1 MDEDSGIQVTVF
13 TKESESD
20 PAHENGKEVVKINNP
35 KSALSYLE
43 ISQLRTVSNKPSS
56 VISAGVGV
64 GVGVGVGA
72 GAGAGAGSANLGGG
86 YRNKGAAATVD
97 TNKYFCNNCNR
108 TNHVY
113 NNCRAPI
120 TSIGVIAFRCGETGP
135 EFLMIRRRDSFG
147 FVDFI
152 RGKYSLNDEAYIQR
166 IIDEMTMT
174 EKENLMRLTFE
185 QLWRLLWG
193 EYTRGSQY
201 KNEEHI
207 SFEKYR
213 QVLGGIRTKD
223 GRVKTLHQF
232 IEESTT
238 RWTETEWGFPKGRR
252 NYNEKDLPCALREC
266 LEETGYDI
274 TADNV
279 IQNIAPFE
287 EIFMGSDMKC
297 YKQKYFLA
305 MVDLDKKPKKAHDIM
320 EVGLM
325 KWMTFDE
332 CIQTIRP
339 YNLEKIGIVRKINNI
354 LSRYRIF

>member
-1 MDEDSGIQVTVF
+1 MAEEAKAEIPVGASTTDADADIEYLP
-13 TKESESD
+13 ESL
-20 PAHENGKEVVKINNP
+20 KLINP
-35 KSALSYLE
+35 KSELSYLE
-43 ISQLRTVSNKPSS
+43 ISQLRSVLKPAAA
-56 VISAGVGV
+56 VA
-64 GVGVGVGA
+64 A
-72 GAGAGAGSANLGGG
+72 A
-86 YRNKGAAATVD
+86 AAATGASGGGAIATTSYRGCKNAAPPAAATTE

-174 EKENLMRLTFE
+174 EKDNLLRLTFE

-207 SFEKYR
+207 SYEKYR

-223 GRVKTLHQF
+223 GRIKTLHQF
-232 IEESTT
+232 IDESTT

-274 TADNV
+274 TTDNV

-325 KWMTFDE
+325 KWMSFDE
-332 CIQTIRP
+332 CIHTIRP

>member
-1 MDEDSGIQVTVF
+1 MAEEAKAEIPVGASTADADADIEYLP
-13 TKESESD
+13 ESL
-20 PAHENGKEVVKINNP
+20 KLINP
-35 KSALSYLE
+35 KSELSYLE
-43 ISQLRTVSNKPSS
+43 ISQLRSVLKPAAA
-56 VISAGVGV
+56 SA
-64 GVGVGVGA
+64 
-72 GAGAGAGSANLGGG
+72 SAS
-86 YRNKGAAATVD
+86 AAATGAGGAVATTSYRGCKNAAAAATTE

-166 IIDEMTMT
+166 IIDEMTIT
-174 EKENLMRLTFE
+174 EKDNLLRLTFE

-207 SFEKYR
+207 SYEKYR

-232 IEESTT
+232 IDESTT

-274 TADNV
+274 TTDNV

-325 KWMTFDE
+325 KWMSFDE
-332 CIQTIRP
+332 CIHTIRP

>member
-1 MDEDSGIQVTVF
+1 
-13 TKESESD
+13 
-20 PAHENGKEVVKINNP
+20 
-35 KSALSYLE
+35 
-43 ISQLRTVSNKPSS
+43 
-56 VISAGVGV
+56 
-64 GVGVGVGA
+64 
-72 GAGAGAGSANLGGG
+72 
-86 YRNKGAAATVD
+86 
-97 TNKYFCNNCNR
+97 
-108 TNHVY
+108 
-113 NNCRAPI
+113 
-120 TSIGVIAFRCGETGP
+120 
-135 EFLMIRRRDSFG
+135 MIRRRDSFG

-152 RGKYSLNDEAYIQR
+152 RGKYSLNDEEYIQR

-174 EKENLMRLTFE
+174 EKANLMRLTFD

-193 EYTRGSQY
+193 DYTRGSQY
-201 KNEEHI
+201 KNEENV

-223 GRVKTLHQF
+223 GRIKNLQQF
-232 IEESTT
+232 IDDSTT

-274 TADNV
+274 TAENV
-279 IQNIAPFE
+279 IQNIAPFD
-287 EIFMGSDMKC
+287 EIFMGSDAKC

-325 KWMTFDE
+325 KWMSFDE
-332 CIQTIRP
+332 CIRTIRP
-339 YNLEKIGIVRKINNI
+339 YNLEKIGIVCKINNI

>member
-1 MDEDSGIQVTVF
+1 
-13 TKESESD
+13 
-20 PAHENGKEVVKINNP
+20 
-35 KSALSYLE
+35 
-43 ISQLRTVSNKPSS
+43 
-56 VISAGVGV
+56 
-64 GVGVGVGA
+64 
-72 GAGAGAGSANLGGG
+72 
-86 YRNKGAAATVD
+86 
-97 TNKYFCNNCNR
+97 
-108 TNHVY
+108 
-113 NNCRAPI
+113 
-120 TSIGVIAFRCGETGP
+120 
-135 EFLMIRRRDSFG
+135 MIRRRDSFG

-174 EKENLMRLTFE
+174 EKENLLRLTFE

-232 IEESTT
+232 IDESTT

-274 TADNV
+274 TTDNV

-325 KWMTFDE
+325 KWMAFDE

>member
-1 MDEDSGIQVTVF
+1 MEAKVY
-13 TKESESD
+13 EAE
-20 PAHENGKEVVKINNP
+20 AEAEVEAEVKLNNP

-43 ISQLRTVSNKPSS
+43 ISQ
-56 VISAGVGV
+56 I
-64 GVGVGVGA
+64 
-72 GAGAGAGSANLGGG
+72 
-86 YRNKGAAATVD
+86 RNHKHAPASAAASSTAASSAASVASVASAASAD
-97 TNKYFCNNCNR
+97 KYFCNNCNR
-108 TNHVY
+108 NNHVY

-166 IIDEMTMT
+166 IIDEMTMA
-174 EKENLMRLTFE
+174 EKANLMRLTFD

-201 KNEEHI
+201 KNEEHV

-223 GRVKTLHQF
+223 GRVKTLQQF
-232 IEESTT
+232 IDESAT

-325 KWMTFDE
+325 KWMSFEE
-332 CIQTIRP
+332 CIHAVRP

>member
-1 MDEDSGIQVTVF
+1 MTEEAEAGVQVGVF
-13 TKESESD
+13 TKDADTEYPPESL
-20 PAHENGKEVVKINNP
+20 KLINP
-35 KSALSYLE
+35 KSELSYLE
-43 ISQLRTVSNKPSS
+43 ISQLRTVVK
-56 VISAGVGV
+56 SA
-64 GVGVGVGA
+64 A
-72 GAGAGAGSANLGGG
+72 TAATATAA
-86 YRNKGAAATVD
+86 AAATSNRGGKIAASAPTATTATTE

-174 EKENLMRLTFE
+174 EKDSLLRLTFE

-223 GRVKTLHQF
+223 GRIKNLHQF
-232 IEESTT
+232 IEDSPT

-325 KWMTFDE
+325 KWMSFNE
-332 CIQTIRP
+332 CIRTIRP

>member
-1 MDEDSGIQVTVF
+1 
-13 TKESESD
+13 
-20 PAHENGKEVVKINNP
+20 
-35 KSALSYLE
+35 
-43 ISQLRTVSNKPSS
+43 
-56 VISAGVGV
+56 
-64 GVGVGVGA
+64 
-72 GAGAGAGSANLGGG
+72 
-86 YRNKGAAATVD
+86 
-97 TNKYFCNNCNR
+97 
-108 TNHVY
+108 
-113 NNCRAPI
+113 
-120 TSIGVIAFRCGETGP
+120 
-135 EFLMIRRRDSFG
+135 MIRRRDSFG
-147 FVDFI
+147 YVDFI

-166 IIDEMTMT
+166 IIDEMTVA
-174 EKENLMRLTFE
+174 EKATLLRLTFE

-201 KNEEHI
+201 KNEEHV
-207 SFEKYR
+207 SYEKYR

-223 GRVKTLHQF
+223 GRVKTLQQF
-232 IEESTT
+232 IDESTT
-238 RWTETEWGFPKGRR
+238 RWNETEWGFPKGRR

-274 TADNV
+274 TSENV

-325 KWMTFDE
+325 KWMSFDE
-332 CIQTIRP
+332 CIQAIRP
-339 YNLEKIGIVRKINNI
+339 YNLEKIGIVRKINNV

>member
-1 MDEDSGIQVTVF
+1 M
-13 TKESESD
+13 ESEIQMATKDSTAAAVAVAVTD
-20 PAHENGKEVVKINNP
+20 PAVKLNNP

-43 ISQLRTVSNKPSS
+43 ISQLRNHKYTTSS
-56 VISAGVGV
+56 SMVAT
-64 GVGVGVGA
+64 
-72 GAGAGAGSANLGGG
+72 
-86 YRNKGAAATVD
+86 AAATATVATAASGHCSLD
-97 TNKYFCNNCNR
+97 MNKYFCNNCNR

-120 TSIGVIAFRCGETGP
+120 TSIGVIAFRCGHTGP

-166 IIDEMTMT
+166 IIDEMTMA
-174 EKENLMRLTFE
+174 EKANLMRLTFE

-193 EYTRGSQY
+193 DYTRSSQY
-201 KNEEHI
+201 KNEEQV
-207 SFEKYR
+207 SYEKYR

-223 GRVKTLHQF
+223 GRIKNLQQF
-232 IEESTT
+232 IDESTM

-274 TADNV
+274 TAENV

-325 KWMTFDE
+325 KWMPFDE
-332 CIQTIRP
+332 CIQAIRP
-339 YNLEKIGIVRKINNI
+339 YNLEKVGIVRKINNI

>member
-1 MDEDSGIQVTVF
+1 MDQNTHVAQDGSEETHLPVAQTH
-13 TKESESD
+13 TK
-20 PAHENGKEVVKINNP
+20 KINNP
-35 KSALSYLE
+35 KSALSYSE
-43 ISQLRTVSNKPSS
+43 IIQLRQQQNKH
-56 VISAGVGV
+56 
-64 GVGVGVGA
+64 
-72 GAGAGAGSANLGGG
+72 GGG
-86 YRNKGAAATVD
+86 GSGGSGGGGGENPSTASTAAT
-97 TNKYFCNNCNR
+97 TAATGNEPNKYFCNNCNR

-120 TSIGVIAFRCGETGP
+120 TSIGVIAFRCGESGP

-166 IIDEMTMT
+166 IIDEMTVT
-174 EKENLMRLTFE
+174 EKSNLMRLTFD

-193 EYTRGSQY
+193 DYTRGSQY
-201 KNEEHI
+201 KNEEHV

-213 QVLGGIRTKD
+213 QVLSGIRTKD
-223 GRVKTLHQF
+223 GRIKNLQQF
-232 IEESTT
+232 IDESTT
-238 RWTETEWGFPKGRR
+238 KWMETEWGFPKGRR

-274 TADNV
+274 IAENV

-325 KWMTFDE
+325 KWMSFDE
-332 CIQTIRP
+332 CIQSIRP
-339 YNLEKIGIVRKINNI
+339 YNLEKIVIVRKINNI

>member
-1 MDEDSGIQVTVF
+1 MEQELGFQISNIHQVEEPDV
-13 TKESESD
+13 E
-20 PAHENGKEVVKINNP
+20 VKINNP

-43 ISQLRTVSNKPSS
+43 ISQLRTTTKQANVGGSTVGNYRSKNTSIPNTAVS
-56 VISAGVGV
+56 ISGLAVFGG
-64 GVGVGVGA
+64 GVGA
-72 GAGAGAGSANLGGG
+72 G
-86 YRNKGAAATVD
+86 D

-120 TSIGVIAFRCGETGP
+120 TSIGVIAFRCGDTGP

-174 EKENLMRLTFE
+174 EKSNLLRLTFE

-223 GRVKTLHQF
+223 GRIKTLHQF
-232 IEESTT
+232 IDESTT

-274 TADNV
+274 GVDNV

-325 KWMTFDE
+325 KWMTFEE
-332 CIQTIRP
+332 CISTIRP
-339 YNLEKIGIVRKINNI
+339 YNLEKIGIVSKINNI

>member
-1 MDEDSGIQVTVF
+1 M
-13 TKESESD
+13 ESEIQMATKDSATAVAVAVAVTE
-20 PAHENGKEVVKINNP
+20 PALKLNNP
-35 KSALSYLE
+35 KSALTYLE
-43 ISQLRTVSNKPSS
+43 ISQLRNHKYTTSS
-56 VISAGVGV
+56 SMVAT
-64 GVGVGVGA
+64 
-72 GAGAGAGSANLGGG
+72 
-86 YRNKGAAATVD
+86 AATATATVATATSGHCSLD

-120 TSIGVIAFRCGETGP
+120 TSIGVIAFRCGHTGP

-166 IIDEMTMT
+166 IIDEMTMA
-174 EKENLMRLTFE
+174 EKANLMRLTFE

-193 EYTRGSQY
+193 DYTRGSQY
-201 KNEEHI
+201 KNEEQV
-207 SFEKYR
+207 SYEKYR

-223 GRVKTLHQF
+223 GRIKNLQQF
-232 IEESTT
+232 IDESTK

-274 TADNV
+274 TAENV

-325 KWMTFDE
+325 KWMPFDE
-332 CIQTIRP
+332 CIQAIRP
-339 YNLEKIGIVRKINNI
+339 YNLEKVGIVRKINNI

>member
-1 MDEDSGIQVTVF
+1 MEEG
-13 TKESESD
+13 EG
-20 PAHENGKEVVKINNP
+20 HETEQGHETALAAPDAEKLNNP

-43 ISQLRTVSNKPSS
+43 ITQLRNHRSKHL
-56 VISAGVGV
+56 AGGS
-64 GVGVGVGA
+64 GSGLAAGGA
-72 GAGAGAGSANLGGG
+72 GANTGES
-86 YRNKGAAATVD
+86 
-97 TNKYFCNNCNR
+97 NKYFCNNCNR

-135 EFLMIRRRDSFG
+135 EFLIIRRRDSFG
-147 FVDFI
+147 FVDFV

-166 IIDEMTMT
+166 IIDEMTVS
-174 EKENLMRLTFE
+174 EKENLLRLTFE

-193 EYTRGSQY
+193 EYTRSSQY

-207 SFEKYR
+207 SYEKYR

-232 IEESTT
+232 IEDSTT
-238 RWTETEWGFPKGRR
+238 NWTETEWGFPKGRR

-274 TADNV
+274 SNDNV
-279 IQNIAPFE
+279 IQNIAPYE

-325 KWMTFDE
+325 KWMAFDE

-354 LSRYRIF
+354 LSRYQIF

>member
-1 MDEDSGIQVTVF
+1 MEQ
-13 TKESESD
+13 
-20 PAHENGKEVVKINNP
+20 AHAQAEAVAAAEIDVEEQKVNNP
-35 KSALSYLE
+35 KCALSYLE
-43 ISQLRTVSNKPSS
+43 ISQLRNHRSRN
-56 VISAGVGV
+56 A
-64 GVGVGVGA
+64 
-72 GAGAGAGSANLGGG
+72 GGG
-86 YRNKGAAATVD
+86 GNGGNGGSVKSTLNETGGGGGGGSGSGSGD
-97 TNKYFCNNCNR
+97 TTKYFCNNCNR

-120 TSIGVIAFRCGETGP
+120 TSIGVIAFRCGDSGP

-147 FVDFI
+147 FVDFV

-174 EKENLMRLTFE
+174 EKANLLRLTFE

-223 GRVKTLHQF
+223 GRIKTLHQF

-238 RWTETEWGFPKGRR
+238 QWTETEWGFPKGRR

-274 TADNV
+274 GIDNV

-320 EVGLM
+320 EVGLL
-325 KWMTFDE
+325 KWMSFDE
-332 CIQTIRP
+332 CIKTIRP

-354 LSRYRIF
+354 LSRYRIY

>member
-1 MDEDSGIQVTVF
+1 MEKEFQMEQDEVNHPVAYQLQSHS
-13 TKESESD
+13 K
-20 PAHENGKEVVKINNP
+20 KINNP
-35 KSALSYLE
+35 KSALSYSE
-43 ISQLRTVSNKPSS
+43 IIQLRQNRQNGPGVGGGGGGGGGVSN
-56 VISAGVGV
+56 IGGVGD
-64 GVGVGVGA
+64 
-72 GAGAGAGSANLGGG
+72 SSGG
-86 YRNKGAAATVD
+86 NEA
-97 TNKYFCNNCNR
+97 NKYFCNNCNR
-108 TNHVY
+108 NNHVY

-166 IIDEMTMT
+166 IIDEMTLA
-174 EKENLMRLTFE
+174 EKSNLMRLTFE

-201 KNEEHI
+201 KNEEHV

-223 GRVKTLHQF
+223 GRVKTLQQF
-232 IEESTT
+232 IDDSTT
-238 RWTETEWGFPKGRR
+238 QWTETEWGFPKGRR

-274 TADNV
+274 TAENV

-332 CIQTIRP
+332 CNRAIRP

-354 LSRYRIF
+354 LSCYRIF

>member
-1 MDEDSGIQVTVF
+1 MEDQDEIQKV
-13 TKESESD
+13 
-20 PAHENGKEVVKINNP
+20 NNP

-43 ISQLRTVSNKPSS
+43 ITQIRNHRTKYTIGVANAGTLVSSGES
-56 VISAGVGV
+56 
-64 GVGVGVGA
+64 
-72 GAGAGAGSANLGGG
+72 
-86 YRNKGAAATVD
+86 
-97 TNKYFCNNCNR
+97 NKYFCNNCNR

-147 FVDFI
+147 FVDFV

-166 IIDEMTMT
+166 IIDEMTIS
-174 EKENLMRLTFE
+174 EKANLLRLTFE

-193 EYTRGSQY
+193 EYTRSSQY
-201 KNEEHI
+201 KNEEQI

-213 QVLGGIRTKD
+213 QVIGGIRTKD

-232 IEESTT
+232 IEDSTT
-238 RWTETEWGFPKGRR
+238 NWTETEWGFPKGRR

-274 TADNV
+274 GNDNV

-305 MVDLDKKPKKAHDIM
+305 MVDLDKKPIM

-325 KWMTFDE
+325 KWMSFDE
-332 CIQTIRP
+332 CIKTIRP

-354 LSRYRIF
+354 LSRYQIF

>member
-1 MDEDSGIQVTVF
+1 MAEEAKAEIPVGASTTDADADIEYLP
-13 TKESESD
+13 ESL
-20 PAHENGKEVVKINNP
+20 KLINP
-35 KSALSYLE
+35 KSELSYLE
-43 ISQLRTVSNKPSS
+43 ISQLRSVLKPAA
-56 VISAGVGV
+56 VAAAAAAG
-64 GVGVGVGA
+64 GA
-72 GAGAGAGSANLGGG
+72 VATTS
-86 YRNKGAAATVD
+86 YRGCKNAAPPAAATTE

-174 EKENLMRLTFE
+174 EKDNLLRLTFE

-207 SFEKYR
+207 SYEKYR

-232 IEESTT
+232 IDESTT

-274 TADNV
+274 TTDNV

-325 KWMTFDE
+325 KWMSFDE
-332 CIQTIRP
+332 CIHTIRP

>member
-1 MDEDSGIQVTVF
+1 MAEEAGLQAAAAGAVAGAAAF
-13 TKESESD
+13 TNEPDPDAEHRTESL
-20 PAHENGKEVVKINNP
+20 KLNNP
-35 KSALSYLE
+35 KSEMSYLE
-43 ISQLRTVSNKPSS
+43 ISKLRTVVKSS
-56 VISAGVGV
+56 SASIGT
-64 GVGVGVGA
+64 A
-72 GAGAGAGSANLGGG
+72 TMYRGG
-86 YRNKGAAATVD
+86 KSVSLSAATASASATAIATAMTE

-120 TSIGVIAFRCGETGP
+120 TSIGVIAFRCGDTGP

-174 EKENLMRLTFE
+174 EKDSLLRLTFE

-207 SFEKYR
+207 SYEKYR

-223 GRVKTLHQF
+223 GRNKTLHQF
-232 IEESTT
+232 IEASAT

-274 TADNV
+274 TTDNV

-325 KWMTFDE
+325 KWMSYDE
-332 CIQTIRP
+332 CIRTIRP
-339 YNLEKIGIVRKINNI
+339 YNLEKIGIIRKINNI

>member
-1 MDEDSGIQVTVF
+1 MAEEAKAEIPVGASTTDAHADADIEYLP
-13 TKESESD
+13 ESL
-20 PAHENGKEVVKINNP
+20 KLINP
-35 KSALSYLE
+35 KSELSYLE
-43 ISQLRTVSNKPSS
+43 ISQLRSVLKPAAASTA
-56 VISAGVGV
+56 VA
-64 GVGVGVGA
+64 A
-72 GAGAGAGSANLGGG
+72 AAATGAGSAVATTSHRGCKNAA
-86 YRNKGAAATVD
+86 AAATTE

-120 TSIGVIAFRCGETGP
+120 TSIGVIAFRCGDTGP

-174 EKENLMRLTFE
+174 EKDNLLRLTFE

-207 SFEKYR
+207 SYEKYR

-232 IEESTT
+232 IDESTT

-274 TADNV
+274 TTDNV

-325 KWMTFDE
+325 KWMSFDE
-332 CIQTIRP
+332 CIHTIRP

>member
-1 MDEDSGIQVTVF
+1 MEDVGYQGQMAIDEI
-13 TKESESD
+13 
-20 PAHENGKEVVKINNP
+20 KINNP
-35 KSALSYLE
+35 KSALSYIE
-43 ISQLRTVSNKPSS
+43 ITQLRNQTFSGYRTKYASCAASAAYAVSASGSAVSISNAAVP
-56 VISAGVGV
+56 VIS
-64 GVGVGVGA
+64 
-72 GAGAGAGSANLGGG
+72 GGG
-86 YRNKGAAATVD
+86 GGGD

-174 EKENLMRLTFE
+174 EKANLLRLTFE

-207 SFEKYR
+207 SYEKYR

-223 GRVKTLHQF
+223 GRVKNLHQF

-238 RWTETEWGFPKGRR
+238 QWTETEWGFPKGRR

-274 TADNV
+274 GIDNV

-325 KWMTFDE
+325 KWMSFDE
-332 CIQTIRP
+332 CIHTIRP

>member
-1 MDEDSGIQVTVF
+1 M
-13 TKESESD
+13 ESEIQMATKD
-20 PAHENGKEVVKINNP
+20 PATAAADPDVKLNNP

-43 ISQLRTVSNKPSS
+43 ISQLRNHKYTTSS
-56 VISAGVGV
+56 SMVAT
-64 GVGVGVGA
+64 
-72 GAGAGAGSANLGGG
+72 
-86 YRNKGAAATVD
+86 ATVATVATGASGPCSLD

-120 TSIGVIAFRCGETGP
+120 TSIGVIAFRCGHTGP

-166 IIDEMTMT
+166 IIDEMTMA
-174 EKENLMRLTFE
+174 EKANLMRLTFD

-193 EYTRGSQY
+193 DYTRGSQY
-201 KNEEHI
+201 KNEEQV
-207 SFEKYR
+207 SYEKYR

-223 GRVKTLHQF
+223 GRVKNLQQF
-232 IEESTT
+232 IDESTM

-274 TADNV
+274 TAENV

-325 KWMTFDE
+325 KWMPFDE
-332 CIQTIRP
+332 CIQAIRP
-339 YNLEKIGIVRKINNI
+339 YNLEKVGIVRKINNI

>member
-1 MDEDSGIQVTVF
+1 M
-13 TKESESD
+13 
-20 PAHENGKEVVKINNP
+20 ENENKIVLEEYNNILPLVAPVQGHLKKLNNP
-35 KSALSYLE
+35 KSALSYSE
-43 ISQLRTVSNKPSS
+43 IIQLRQGKQSGSGSGGNGIDSSNS
-56 VISAGVGV
+56 VGV
-64 GVGVGVGA
+64 I
-72 GAGAGAGSANLGGG
+72 GSSDA
-86 YRNKGAAATVD
+86 
-97 TNKYFCNNCNR
+97 NKYFCNNCNR
-108 TNHVY
+108 NNHVY

-120 TSIGVIAFRCGETGP
+120 TSIGVIAFRCGDTGP

-166 IIDEMTMT
+166 IIDEMTMA
-174 EKENLMRLTFE
+174 EKSSLMRLTFD

-201 KNEEHI
+201 KNEEHV

-223 GRVKTLHQF
+223 GRVKTLQQF
-232 IEESTT
+232 IDESTT
-238 RWTETEWGFPKGRR
+238 QWTETEWGFPKGRR

-274 TADNV
+274 TAENV

-325 KWMTFDE
+325 KWMSFDE
-332 CIQTIRP
+332 CIQAIRP
-339 YNLEKIGIVRKINNI
+339 YNLEKIRIVHKINNI

>member
-1 MDEDSGIQVTVF
+1 MEPEIQMATKDTATVTATATVTV
-13 TKESESD
+13 TD
-20 PAHENGKEVVKINNP
+20 PIATVPEPIVKLNNP
-35 KSALSYLE
+35 KSALTYLE
-43 ISQLRTVSNKPSS
+43 ISQLRNHKYAA
-56 VISAGVGV
+56 SAAVTATTAV
-64 GVGVGVGA
+64 A
-72 GAGAGAGSANLGGG
+72 SGGG
-86 YRNKGAAATVD
+86 SLD

-120 TSIGVIAFRCGETGP
+120 TSIGVIAFRCGHTGP

-166 IIDEMTMT
+166 IIDEMTMA
-174 EKENLMRLTFE
+174 EKANLMRLTFE

-193 EYTRGSQY
+193 DYTRSSQY
-201 KNEEHI
+201 KNEEQV
-207 SFEKYR
+207 SYEKYR

-223 GRVKTLHQF
+223 GRVKNLQQF
-232 IEESTT
+232 IDESTM

-325 KWMTFDE
+325 KWMPFDE
-332 CIQTIRP
+332 CIQAIRP
-339 YNLEKIGIVRKINNI
+339 YNLEKVAIVRKINNI

>member
-1 MDEDSGIQVTVF
+1 MENNIQMAQEEYKPVLQ
-13 TKESESD
+13 
-20 PAHENGKEVVKINNP
+20 PATQSSIKKLNNP
-35 KSALSYLE
+35 KSALSYSE
-43 ISQLRTVSNKPSS
+43 IIQLRQNKQ
-56 VISAGVGV
+56 
-64 GVGVGVGA
+64 
-72 GAGAGAGSANLGGG
+72 GGG
-86 YRNKGAAATVD
+86 GGGGGGVSASGGGGCGSGNGTDSSNGGGGGSSDA
-97 TNKYFCNNCNR
+97 NKYFCNNCNR

-120 TSIGVIAFRCGETGP
+120 TSIGVIAFRCGDTGP

-174 EKENLMRLTFE
+174 EKLNLMRLTFD

-201 KNEEHI
+201 KNEEHV

-223 GRVKTLHQF
+223 GRVKTLQQF
-232 IEESTT
+232 IDESTT
-238 RWTETEWGFPKGRR
+238 QWTETEWGFPKGRR

-274 TADNV
+274 TAENV

-325 KWMTFDE
+325 KWMSFDE
-332 CIQTIRP
+332 CIQAIRP
-339 YNLEKIGIVRKINNI
+339 YNLEKISIVRKINNI

>member
-1 MDEDSGIQVTVF
+1 MAEEAKAEIPVGASTTDADADIEYLP
-13 TKESESD
+13 ESL
-20 PAHENGKEVVKINNP
+20 KLINP
-35 KSALSYLE
+35 KSELSYLE
-43 ISQLRTVSNKPSS
+43 ISQLRSVLKPAA
-56 VISAGVGV
+56 VAAAAAAG
-64 GVGVGVGA
+64 GA
-72 GAGAGAGSANLGGG
+72 VATTS
-86 YRNKGAAATVD
+86 YRGCKNAAPPAAATTE

-174 EKENLMRLTFE
+174 EKDNLLRLTFE

-207 SFEKYR
+207 SYEKYR

-232 IEESTT
+232 IDESTT
-238 RWTETEWGFPKGRR
+238 RWTDTEWGFPKGRR

-274 TADNV
+274 TTDNV

-325 KWMTFDE
+325 KWMSFDE
-332 CIQTIRP
+332 CIHTIRP

>member
-1 MDEDSGIQVTVF
+1 ME
-13 TKESESD
+13 
-20 PAHENGKEVVKINNP
+20 ENFMIEENDVQKINNP

-43 ISQLRTVSNKPSS
+43 ISLLRNQRTKTAT
-56 VISAGVGV
+56 SAAAS
-64 GVGVGVGA
+64 GA
-72 GAGAGAGSANLGGG
+72 ASGAASAVAS
-86 YRNKGAAATVD
+86 GAAASGAAASTGTVGGD
-97 TNKYFCNNCNR
+97 SNKYFCNNCNR

-120 TSIGVIAFRCGETGP
+120 TSIGVIAFRCGESGP

-147 FVDFI
+147 FVDFV

-166 IIDEMTMT
+166 IIDEMTIS
-174 EKENLMRLTFE
+174 EKANLLRLTFE

-274 TADNV
+274 CNDNV

-332 CIQTIRP
+332 CIETIRP
-339 YNLEKIGIVRKINNI
+339 YNLEKISIVHKINNI
-354 LSRYRIF
+354 LSRYQIF

>member
-1 MDEDSGIQVTVF
+1 MEHEIQMSA
-13 TKESESD
+13 TKEPVAAADPEPTDHESI
-20 PAHENGKEVVKINNP
+20 VKLNNP

-43 ISQLRTVSNKPSS
+43 ISQLRNHK
-56 VISAGVGV
+56 
-64 GVGVGVGA
+64 
-72 GAGAGAGSANLGGG
+72 
-86 YRNKGAAATVD
+86 YAAASEVASVASSAASAASSATPAAPAD
-97 TNKYFCNNCNR
+97 KYFCNNCNR

-120 TSIGVIAFRCGETGP
+120 TSIGVVAFRCGHTGP
-135 EFLMIRRRDSFG
+135 EYLMIRRRDSFG

-166 IIDEMTMT
+166 IIDEMTMS
-174 EKENLMRLTFE
+174 EKANLMRLTFE

-201 KNEEHI
+201 KNEEQV
-207 SFEKYR
+207 SYEKYR

-223 GRVKTLHQF
+223 GRVKNLQQF
-232 IEESTT
+232 IDESTK

-325 KWMTFDE
+325 KWMPFEE
-332 CIQTIRP
+332 CIQAIRP